1 MPLFKTKKQIDQI
14 KSELNSTR
22 SEIENLK
29 QDFDDIK
36 NNLEQIIMNLKPN
49 EEKKSPNENIDN
61 DDLTDINVYIRKL
74 SQAKNPQEIESLRL
88 KRKILNQVRATEIA
102 RMKYQAQKKK
112 REEPQGD
119 DENME
124 NINKIWEIY
133 EGLNPVLKN
142 LIKNYVKSKA
152 GIDIEELKEHPEQLM
167 SLINAYIQSQGQ
179 NQKQEQKENKKP
191 VTPEELKKKADEL
204 EEKILKGE
212 L

>member
-1 MPLFKTKKQIDQI
+1 MQ
-14 KSELNSTR
+14 S
-22 SEIENLK
+22 
-29 QDFDDIK
+29 
-36 NNLEQIIMNLKPN
+36 
-49 EEKKSPNENIDN
+49 
-61 DDLTDINVYIRKL
+61 
-74 SQAKNPQEIESLRL
+74 
-88 KRKILNQVRATEIA
+88 RASEIA

-112 REEPQGD
+112 KEYEGD

-133 EGLNPVLKN
+133 DGLNPVLKN
-142 LIKNYVKSKA
+142 LIKSYVKSKA

-167 SLINAYIQSQGQ
+167 NLINAYISQSQNQ
-179 NQKQEQKENKKP
+179 NQEQKENKKP

>member
-1 MPLFKTKKQIDQI
+1 MPLFKRKKELEQL
-14 KSELNSTR
+14 KNELNNTKSDINELKENID
-22 SEIENLK
+22 EIK
-29 QDFDDIK
+29 D
-36 NNLEQIIMNLKPN
+36 NLEQIIQNFSSSH
-49 EEKKSPNENIDN
+49 EKKSQNEPLE
-61 DDLTDINVYIRKL
+61 DDLTDLNVYIKKI
-74 SQAKNPQEIESLRL
+74 SQAKTPQELEALRL
-88 KRKILNQVRATEIA
+88 KRKILMQSRASEIA

-112 REEPQGD
+112 KEPEGD

-133 EGLNPVLKN
+133 DNLNPVIKN
-142 LIKNYVKSKA
+142 LVKSYVKNKT
-152 GIDIEELKEHPEQLM
+152 GLDIEQLKENPEQLM
-167 SLINAYIQSQGQ
+167 SLINAYIQSQSQ

>member
-29 QDFDDIK
+29 QDLDDIK
-36 NNLEQIIMNLKPN
+36 SNLEQIIMNLKPN
-49 EEKKSPNENIDN
+49 EEKKIQNENIDN

-74 SQAKNPQEIESLRL
+74 SQAKSPQEIESLRL

-112 REEPQGD
+112 KEPEGD
-119 DENME
+119 EME

-142 LIKNYVKSKA
+142 LIKSYVKSKA

-191 VTPEELKKKADEL
+191 ITPEELKKKADEL

>member
-29 QDFDDIK
+29 QDLDDIK
-36 NNLEQIIMNLKPN
+36 SNLEQIIMNLKPN
-49 EEKKSPNENIDN
+49 EEKKIQNENIDN

-74 SQAKNPQEIESLRL
+74 SQAKSPQEIESLRL

-112 REEPQGD
+112 KESEGD
-119 DENME
+119 EME
-124 NINKIWEIY
+124 NINKIWDIY
-133 EGLNPVLKN
+133 DNLNPIVKN
-142 LIKNYVKSKA
+142 LIKSYVKNKT
-152 GIDIEELKEHPEQLM
+152 GLDIEQLKENPEQLM
-167 SLINAYIQSQGQ
+167 SLLNAYIQSQSQ
-179 NQKQEQKENKKP
+179 NQKQEQKDKKP
-191 VTPEELKKKADEL
+191 VTTEELKKKADEL

>member
-1 MPLFKTKKQIDQI
+1 MALFKRKKELEQL
-14 KSELNSTR
+14 KAELNSTK
-22 SEIENLK
+22 SDINELK
-29 QDFDDIK
+29 EDLYDIK
-36 NNLEQIIMNLKPN
+36 NDLTQIMMNLKPN
-49 EEKKSPNENIDN
+49 NEKKDQNENIDN

-112 REEPQGD
+112 KEPEGD
-119 DENME
+119 EME

-133 EGLNPVLKN
+133 DNLNPILKN
-142 LIKNYVKSKA
+142 LIKNYVKNKT
-152 GIDIEELKEHPEQLM
+152 GLDIEQLKENPEQM
-167 SLINAYIQSQGQ
+167 MNLINAYIQSQSQ
-179 NQKQEQKENKKP
+179 SQKQEQKENKKP

>member
-1 MPLFKTKKQIDQI
+1 MPLFKRKKELEQL
-14 KSELNSTR
+14 KNELNNTKSDINELKENID
-22 SEIENLK
+22 EIK
-29 QDFDDIK
+29 D
-36 NNLEQIIMNLKPN
+36 NLEQIIQNLSFSN
-49 EEKKSPNENIDN
+49 EKKSQNEPLE
-61 DDLTDINVYIRKL
+61 DDLTDLNVYIKKI
-74 SQAKNPQEIESLRL
+74 SQAKTPQELEALRL
-88 KRKILNQVRATEIA
+88 KRKILMQSRASEIA

-112 REEPQGD
+112 KEPEGD

-133 EGLNPVLKN
+133 DNLNPILKN
-142 LIKNYVKSKA
+142 LIKNYVKNKT
-152 GIDIEELKEHPEQLM
+152 GLDIEQLKENPEQLM
-167 SLINAYIQSQGQ
+167 SLINAYIQSQSQ

>member
-1 MPLFKTKKQIDQI
+1 MALFKRKKELEQL
-14 KSELNSTR
+14 KAELNSTK
-22 SEIENLK
+22 SDINELKENLYDIRN
-29 QDFDDIK
+29 DF
-36 NNLEQIIMNLKPN
+36 EQIIMNLKPN
-49 EEKKSPNENIDN
+49 EEKKSPNENIDS

-74 SQAKNPQEIESLRL
+74 SQAKSPQEIESLRL

-112 REEPQGD
+112 KEPEGD

-133 EGLNPVLKN
+133 DNLNPILKN
-142 LIKNYVKSKA
+142 LIKSYVKNKT
-152 GIDIEELKEHPEQLM
+152 GLDIEQLKENPEQLM
-167 SLINAYIQSQGQ
+167 SLINAYIQSQSQ

-191 VTPEELKKKADEL
+191 ITPEELKKKADEL